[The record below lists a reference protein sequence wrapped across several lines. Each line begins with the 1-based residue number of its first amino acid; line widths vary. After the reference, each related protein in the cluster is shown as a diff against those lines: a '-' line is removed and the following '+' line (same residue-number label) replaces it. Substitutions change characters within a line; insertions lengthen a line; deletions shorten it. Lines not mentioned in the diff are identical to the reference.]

1 MKKLILLSII
11 LFVGC
16 DEGDSVVYSDTDI
29 NLPIA
34 HPQCKVEY
42 KYYTTTDEI
51 VDTYILCYD
60 NISEAMCLYYA
71 TEGCQDKD
79 YIDMNSV
86 SYCTDHF
93 ISYRNS
99 QTDCLDN

>member
-1 MKKLILLSII
+1 MKKLILLSILLI
-11 LFVGC
+11 VGC
-16 DEGDSVVYSDTDI
+16 DEGDSVVYSDPDI

-71 TEGCQDKD
+71 TEGCQDEY
-79 YIDMNSV
+79 YINNVGVLGYVSV
-86 SYCTDHF
+86 VPRTHGAGRK
-93 ISYRNS
+93 I
-99 QTDCLDN
+99 